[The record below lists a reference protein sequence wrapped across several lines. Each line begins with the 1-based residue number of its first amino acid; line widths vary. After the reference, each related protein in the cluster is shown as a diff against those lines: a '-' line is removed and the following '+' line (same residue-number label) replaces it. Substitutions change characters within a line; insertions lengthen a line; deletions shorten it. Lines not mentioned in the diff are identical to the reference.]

1 MAKGKVKKIVSGIF
15 ILLVIVIIATVVLFQ
30 IFGDNAIRAGIEIGA
45 EKAMKVDV
53 RLEDI
58 STALLRG
65 KVELTGLEI
74 DNPEGYDAPTFMELG
89 HAYMSLD
96 TGTLLDDTI
105 VMDEIKLENITVV
118 IEQKGLTTNNL
129 KEILSNLPKA
139 DKTETPDPQPKEEE
153 KAGKNIRINS
163 LEISGVTVK
172 ANLLPVAGR
181 ADEITLKLNPIL
193 LENIGTDEKVD
204 AADVTAK
211 IIKAIA
217 GGIAE
222 QGKDLLPLDLLNS
235 VSDELL
241 KQGGELLKAGEEAG
255 KELLKTGEDIGKEA
269 TGLLKGIL
277 GGKKEED
284 AKEE

>member
-1 MAKGKVKKIVSGIF
+1 MAKGKLKKIVSGIF
-15 ILLVIVIIATVVLFQ
+15 ILLVIVIIAAVVLFQ

-53 RLEDI
+53 RLENI

-74 DNPEGYDAPTFMELG
+74 DNPEGYNHPTFMELG

-105 VMDEIKLENITVV
+105 VLDKIQLDNITVV
-118 IEQKGLTTNNL
+118 IEQKDLTKNNL
-129 KEILSNLPKA
+129 KEILSNLPQS
-139 DKTETPDPQPKEEE
+139 DKTETPDTKPKEEE
-153 KAGKNIRINS
+153 KASKNVRINS
-163 LEISGVTVK
+163 LEINGVTVK
-172 ANLLPVAGR
+172 AKLLPVPGR
-181 ADEITLKLNPIL
+181 ADTVTLKLNPIH

-222 QGKDLLPLDLLNS
+222 QGKDLLPLDMLNS
-235 VSDELL
+235 VTDELV
-241 KQGGELLKAGEEAG
+241 KQGEQILKAGEDIG
-255 KELLKTGEDIGKEA
+255 KDILKTGEDLGKEA

-277 GGKKEED
+277 GGNKDKD